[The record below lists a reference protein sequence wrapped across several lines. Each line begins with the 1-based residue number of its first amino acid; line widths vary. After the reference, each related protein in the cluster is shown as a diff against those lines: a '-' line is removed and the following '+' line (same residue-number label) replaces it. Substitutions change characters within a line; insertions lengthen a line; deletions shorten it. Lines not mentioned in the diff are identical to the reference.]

1 MPPHPPRHGDGSSSH
16 IHSGRQLC
24 RGCGV
29 LQANAFVMLHR
40 YSKTHSRDSPSDR
53 LGIRLWGSSRRK
65 PCYVPPTA
73 IPLWEALSAST
84 LRGRQEHSLCLQQ
97 INRVLGCTSSYNTP
111 VLVFIS
117 HSSCF
122 YSIMKETYNFLF
134 PCKSAL
140 SNGQE
145 MWLKIVILYFWSICL
160 YVPLYP

>member
-53 LGIRLWGSSRRK
+53 LGKRLWGSSRRK

-111 VLVFIS
+111 ARAWWGNRTYQLSPHPLTITTPTEHTELVRCWLSQNLLQQSLAYLMYLLIFFI
-117 HSSCF
+117 
-122 YSIMKETYNFLF
+122 Y
-134 PCKSAL
+134 
-140 SNGQE
+140 
-145 MWLKIVILYFWSICL
+145 
-160 YVPLYP
+160 